1 MWSFSRGL
9 RIVAWSIVLAAPLA
23 LAACTGLTPV
33 YGTGGL
39 GTESVAVRF
48 ASPGSRLEQIIYNDL
63 SLRFAK
69 GGSDA
74 PLVRVSASAG
84 ARALTN
90 NIVTR
95 PGDQNQ
101 MVVTASV
108 TVTDA
113 DGASLLSVTRTASAD
128 YTTSAQSLANQQTEE
143 TASFQAGH
151 LVADTL
157 RLEILGA
164 LSK

>member
-9 RIVAWSIVLAAPLA
+9 RIAAWSIVLSAPLA
-23 LAACTGLTPV
+23 LAACTGLTPI
-33 YGTGGL
+33 YGQGGL
-39 GTESVAVRF
+39 SAETVEVRF
-48 ASPGSRLEQIIYNDL
+48 ASPNSRLEQTIYNDL
-63 SLRFAK
+63 SLRFRK
-69 GGSDA
+69 GGEDA
-74 PLVRVSASAG
+74 PLVRVSASAA

-95 PGDQNQ
+95 PGDHNQ
-101 MVVTASV
+101 MVVTATV
-108 TVTDA
+108 TVTDS

-128 YTTSAQSLANQQTEE
+128 YTTSAQSLANQQTDE
-143 TASFQAGH
+143 TVSLQAAH

-157 RLEILGA
+157 RLEILAA